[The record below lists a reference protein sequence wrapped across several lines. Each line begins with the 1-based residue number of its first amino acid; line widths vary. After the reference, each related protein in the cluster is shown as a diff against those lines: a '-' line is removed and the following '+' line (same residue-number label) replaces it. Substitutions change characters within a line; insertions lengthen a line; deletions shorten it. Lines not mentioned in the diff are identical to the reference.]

1 MKRIV
6 LEIFIMVILVPAFF
20 MPQSYAQDLPDEAFQ
35 LLAEAT
41 IDPCSICA
49 EKNREKAF
57 KILNETFMPGHVIET
72 HSPCRLIKT
81 FSTGENDLT
90 LSCYPSDALAASI
103 TGEEQLPQVVF
114 RFHTPN
120 KHLVGIFETD
130 YTDTAAADLFHASKP
145 GTVFEGRISLIP
157 YKYGEGPTYNYFQQ
171 TNTVLIH
178 CRVLQLIP
186 VSRD

>member
-6 LEIFIMVILVPAFF
+6 SEIFIMVILASAFF
-20 MPQSYAQDLPDEAFQ
+20 VPQSYAQDLPDEAFQ
-35 LLAEAT
+35 LLAEAMV
-41 IDPCSICA
+41 DPCSICA
-49 EKNREKAF
+49 EKYRERAF
-57 KILNETFMPGHVIET
+57 NILNETFMPGHVIET
-72 HSPCRLIKT
+72 HSTCRLIRISGT
-81 FSTGENDLT
+81 DENDLT
-90 LSCYPSDALAASI
+90 LSCYPSDALTASI
-103 TGEEQLPQVVF
+103 TGEEQVPQVVF

-130 YTDTAAADLFHASKP
+130 YTDEAAADLFRASGP
-145 GTVFEGRISLIP
+145 GTVFEGRIRLIP

-186 VSRD
+186 VSKD